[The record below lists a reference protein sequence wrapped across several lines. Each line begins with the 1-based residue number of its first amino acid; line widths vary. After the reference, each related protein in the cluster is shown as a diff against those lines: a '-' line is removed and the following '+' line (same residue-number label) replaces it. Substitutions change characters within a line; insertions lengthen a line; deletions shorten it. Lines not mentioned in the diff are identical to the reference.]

1 MALQFK
7 EYVSTANLTE
17 LGTVSSFI
25 PNGSLKFVP
34 GTIDRYTL
42 GTIKAMAMILTNSS
56 GESVSVPL
64 SKKVSAVIKK
74 ALDNATPKKEILAA
88 IAKLEIL
95 ENENGANTISA
106 PRGST
111 GEEESFDIGAK
122 GANVSKVKV
131 TYEDLAQW

>member
-42 GTIKAMAMILTNSS
+42 GTIKAMAMILTNSA

-95 ENENGANTISA
+95 ENEKGANTISA